1 MIKSFAHKGLEDF
14 FYEGEKKGI
23 QPKHEKRLA
32 AIMDRLDAANEIRDM
47 NYPGSYLHLLEPRVN
62 NRWAIRIS
70 GKWRITFRFFEG
82 SAYEINYE
90 DYH

>member
-1 MIKSFAHKGLEDF
+1 MIKSFVHKGLEDF

-23 QPKHEKRLA
+23 RQNHEKKLA

-47 NYPGSYLHLLEPRVN
+47 NYPGSYLHLLEPRAN
-62 NRWAIRIS
+62 NIWSVKVS
-70 GKWRITFRFFEG
+70 GNWRVTFRFIEG
-82 SAYEINYE
+82 TAFEINYV

>member
-1 MIKSFAHKGLEDF
+1 MIKSFVHKGLEDF
-14 FYEGEKKGI
+14 FYEGKKKGI
-23 QPKHEKRLA
+23 QPKRGKKLA

-62 NRWAIRIS
+62 NRWAVKVS
-70 GKWRITFRFFEG
+70 GSWQITFRFLEG
-82 SAYEINYE
+82 AASEINYE